1 MEFLKEFL
9 GEDLY
14 NQVVA
19 KLNGNDKIKL
29 ANIADG
35 SYVEKSVY
43 DADIQ
48 KAKEEA
54 AAVPEGKSLVDT
66 SEYDAL
72 KSDKEKLEKDFK
84 QHKFDS
90 ALELKLASSGARN
103 TKALKGLLDM
113 NKIELGE
120 DGLTGFDE
128 QLETIKAENDYL
140 FAAPG
145 ASGMPQG
152 NPEPKLDPVEK
163 AFLEKNPGLKID

>member
-14 NQVVA
+14 NQVA
-19 KLNGNDKIKL
+19 EKLKGNDKVKL
-29 ANIADG
+29 VNIADG
-35 SYVEKSVY
+35 SYVEKSIY

-54 AAVPEGKSLVDT
+54 VPEGKSLIDT
-66 SEYDAL
+66 SEYNTL
-72 KSDKEKLEKDFK
+72 KADKEKLEKDFS

-90 ALELKLASSGARN
+90 ALELKLIGSGAKN
-103 TKALKGLLDM
+103 TKALKALLDL

-120 DGLTGFDE
+120 EGLTGFNE
-128 QLETIKAENDYL
+128 QLEAIKADNDYL

-145 ASGMPQG
+145 AGGLTQGGKEPQRIG
-152 NPEPKLDPVEK
+152 VEK
-163 AFLEKNPGLKID
+163 EFMNINPGLKID

>member
-14 NQVVA
+14 NQVA
-19 KLNGNDKIKL
+19 EKLNGNDKIKL
-29 ANIADG
+29 VNIADG

-43 DADIQ
+43 DADVQ

-72 KSDKEKLEKDFK
+72 KSDKDKLEKDFAE
-84 QHKFDS
+84 HKFES
-90 ALELKLASSGARN
+90 ALDFKLASSGARN
-103 TKALKGLLDM
+103 IKAVKALLDRD
-113 NKIELGE
+113 KIELGE
-120 DGLTGFDE
+120 DGLTGVDE
-128 QLETIKAENDYL
+128 QLETIKAESDYL

-152 NPEPKLDPVEK
+152 GSEPKQSGVEK
-163 AFLEKNPGLKID
+163 EFINMNPGLKID

>member
-54 AAVPEGKSLVDT
+54 EAVPEGKSLVDT

-128 QLETIKAENDYL
+128 QLEAIKAENDYL

-145 ASGMPQG
+145 AGGMPQG
-152 NPEPKLDPVEK
+152 GSEPKQSGVEK
-163 AFLEKNPGLKID
+163 EFMDMNPGLKID

>member
-1 MEFLKEFL
+1 MEFLKKIL

-14 NQVVA
+14 NQVA
-19 KLNGNDKIKL
+19 EKLNGNVNIKL

-35 SYVEKSVY
+35 SYIEKSVY

-54 AAVPEGKSLVDT
+54 VAVPEGKSLVDT

-120 DGLTGFDE
+120 DGLAGFDE
-128 QLETIKAENDYL
+128 QLEAIKAENDYL
-140 FAAPG
+140 FAAPSAG
-145 ASGMPQG
+145 GLTHG
-152 NPEPKLDPVEK
+152 NPEAKLDPVEK

>member
-43 DADIQ
+43 DADVQ

-128 QLETIKAENDYL
+128 QLEAIKAENDYL

-145 ASGMPQG
+145 AGGMPQG
-152 NPEPKLDPVEK
+152 GSEPKQSGVEK
-163 AFLEKNPGLKID
+163 EFMDMNPGLKID

>member
-1 MEFLKEFL
+1 MDFLKEIL

-14 NQVVA
+14 NQVA
-19 KLNGNDKIKL
+19 EKLKGNDKVKL
-29 ANIADG
+29 VNIADG
-35 SYVEKSVY
+35 SYIEKSVY

-72 KSDKEKLEKDFK
+72 KSDKEKLEKDFAK
-84 QHKFDS
+84 HKFES
-90 ALELKLASSGARN
+90 ALDLKLASSGARN

-140 FAAPG
+140 FTVPG
-145 ASGMPQG
+145 ASGLPQG
-152 NPEPKLDPVEK
+152 GKEPQRTGVEK
-163 AFLEKNPGLKID
+163 EFMDINPGLKID